1 MNQCKYCKKPIPDE
15 AIACNDCIDEVQHVI
30 DTDEV
35 VNKINSKFALW
46 NFSLTCSCFFSVI
59 AFIMTYATLE
69 NNWSDTLGIIS
80 LISLIIFLIAS
91 VICAI
96 AKFIYKKK
104 IMKKVDEVMFE
115 RHSS

>member
-1 MNQCKYCKKPIPDE
+1 
-15 AIACNDCIDEVQHVI
+15 
-30 DTDEV
+30 
-35 VNKINSKFALW
+35 
-46 NFSLTCSCFFSVI
+46 
-59 AFIMTYATLE
+59 MTYATLE

-80 LISLIIFLIAS
+80 LISLTIFLIAS
-91 VICAI
+91 VIYAI